1 RHPLPA
7 ALLLPRKIRSCS
19 LARNRQG
26 ARGATA
32 GDRASAAT
40 QDESVERSGL
50 PPLRS
55 GVIMHAKRKPTRDA
69 VEILHRRFFEGRPD
83 MLAGLE
89 EARASA
95 AIAREVYTLR
105 EKAGLTQRELAKLVK
120 TTPSVI
126 SRLESDDYDG
136 HSLNMLFRIAYA
148 LGKRVEV
155 RFVPLK
161 Q

>member
-1 RHPLPA
+1 MQR
-7 ALLLPRKIRSCS
+7 
-19 LARNRQG
+19 
-26 ARGATA
+26 
-32 GDRASAAT
+32 
-40 QDESVERSGL
+40 
-50 PPLRS
+50 
-55 GVIMHAKRKPTRDA
+55 KRKPTRDA
-69 VEILHRRFFEGRPD
+69 IEILHRRFYEGKPEMR
-83 MLAGLE
+83 AGLE

-95 AIAREVYTLR
+95 AIAREVYALR

-126 SRLESDDYDG
+126 CRLEDDDYDG

-161 Q
+161 KSARRA